1 MTHPSALPP
10 SPLPPA
16 SPLPPLLRI
25 LLWFLL
31 AVVLGVVAVVV
42 E

>member
-1 MTHPSALPP
+1 MTG
-10 SPLPPA
+10 SPAAPHSL

-31 AVVLGVVAVVV
+31 AAVLGVVAVVV